1 MKTHFWQP
9 KHGPE
14 TLGYVNLKNLK
25 QKFEK
30 PTTKD
35 LLDLT
40 EGKMSQ
46 EMAQQLLEQIEE
58 LCLIT
63 IEQYYANG
71 QKI

>member
-1 MKTHFWQP
+1 MSVTNK
-9 KHGPE
+9 
-14 TLGYVNLKNLK
+14 K

-35 LLDLT
+35 LNELT
-40 EGKMSQ
+40 EGKMPE

-58 LCLIT
+58 LCLIS

>member
-1 MKTHFWQP
+1 
-9 KHGPE
+9 
-14 TLGYVNLKNLK
+14 LKNLK

-40 EGKMSQ
+40 DGKMSE

-58 LCLIT
+58 LCLIS